1 VYGGTYI
8 LGDMARIKSGKQTED
23 GVEIQIE
30 AQEGALRGKRLIGTD
45 KALREAG
52 LLDAS
57 GDGRGPRRKI
67 EESEPRR
74 SNCVAIVSGP
84 PPMVRSAFSSGRDG
98 AQQTEEQEDEDEV
111 AGNDVLVLVVP
122 APEGQ
127 EEGQEVSR
135 ILFMGSGTGSCPEGE
150 CELHV
155 VGLEVPVGTL
165 AQLNGNDNVF
175 ADVVY
180 ISTPT
185 KTGETNPAKAL
196 LDRLFVT
203 PTSTTL
209 PTNGTDQIPAVPARP
224 LFIACYEDESPYDLT
239 DRPAGSASASAST
252 GRLIS
257 LDDTVRT
264 RLRAGGAV
272 SSGSQWLEGMDL
284 EAELAQAVLDD
295 LGIEMI
301 NKREEGEGGEDGEL

>member
-1 VYGGTYI
+1 MYGGTYI
-8 LGDMARIKSGKQTED
+8 LGDMARIRSGKQTKD

-30 AQEGALRGKRLIGTD
+30 AQEGALTGKRLIGTD
-45 KALREAG
+45 KALQEAG

-57 GDGRGPRRKI
+57 GDGRGSRGKI
-67 EESEPRR
+67 EKSGSPR
-74 SNCVAIVSGP
+74 SNCVAIISGL

-98 AQQTEEQEDEDEV
+98 AQQAEEQEDEDEV
-111 AGNDVLVLVVP
+111 AGDDVLVLVVP
-122 APEGQ
+122 PSEGQ

-150 CELHV
+150 CEFHI
-155 VGLEVPVGTL
+155 VGPMILTTIM
-165 AQLNGNDNVF
+165 AQLNGNAY

-185 KTGETNPAKAL
+185 RTGETNPAKAL

-224 LFIACYEDESPYDLT
+224 LFIACYEDESPCDLT
-239 DRPAGSASASAST
+239 DRPAGSASASAGT
-252 GRLIS
+252 GRVIS
-257 LDDTVRT
+257 LNDTVRT
-264 RLRAGGAV
+264 RLRAGGPV
-272 SSGSQWLEGMDL
+272 SSAEWLEGMDR
-284 EAELAQAVLDD
+284 EAELAQAVLDN
-295 LGIEMI
+295 LGVEMI
-301 NKREEGEGGEDGEL
+301 NKREEGEGGEDEEL